1 MEATKGA
8 GRAQTEQKFAAFQ
21 YTIRIRFVLITG
33 FIDIVLN
40 INSLL
45 EWLQKSGVGEFIY
58 RLLGGR

>member
-1 MEATKGA
+1 MK
-8 GRAQTEQKFAAFQ
+8 
-21 YTIRIRFVLITG
+21 IRGNWGCIQWWISALVTAIAINYLITG

>member
-1 MEATKGA
+1 MKIKGNWGCIHWWISALATA
-8 GRAQTEQKFAAFQ
+8 I
-21 YTIRIRFVLITG
+21 TINYLARGFV
-33 FIDIVLN
+33 DIVLN